1 MDPSCDDDH
10 RLIDDRSLVHQLFG
24 GGMVADIILWR
35 RRDLTLQIVV
45 WAISAWLIFQ
55 VSGHTLIYLVSRVLL
70 LVLSILFV
78 WAKAAG
84 VLNRPPPPI
93 PKMYLSEETVNELA
107 TFARANFNDFFSASY
122 DVALGKNPILFYKVA
137 SCLWILSVLGA
148 FFDFITIGYTGLL
161 LILTL
166 PVLYDKYEYQICHYS
181 VCACRVMYQGLKD
194 LSRFRISAD
203 DLHYILLYLRKNVR
217 ADIVL
222 CRLRKKI
229 VFYANKFHK
238 WV

>member
-1 MDPSCDDDH
+1 
-10 RLIDDRSLVHQLFG
+10 
-24 GGMVADIILWR
+24 
-35 RRDLTLQIVV
+35 
-45 WAISAWLIFQ
+45 
-55 VSGHTLIYLVSRVLL
+55 
-70 LVLSILFV
+70 
-78 WAKAAG
+78 
-84 VLNRPPPPI
+84 
-93 PKMYLSEETVNELA
+93 MYLSEETVNELA

-148 FFDFITIGYTGLL
+148 FFDFITIGYTGNRTAKDSLIWNVLFLVLTVSATTCLAGLL